1 MARKGS
7 NQTKLTWEYFVKNSL
22 FDSLFLGN
30 LSIFPWNFYVFLKGT
45 MYGYLY
51 CENRGLEQLL
61 DDVGFVPNLNL

>member
-1 MARKGS
+1 M
-7 NQTKLTWEYFVKNSL
+7 ENSF